1 MKQIKSC
8 RYLIRIPHIHKTY
21 FNMQIWQTFAKI
33 KKHQIIFIKN
43 CLDTIAGTRDTKIT
57 IQQANNECWQKNTK

>member
-1 MKQIKSC
+1 M
-8 RYLIRIPHIHKTY
+8 P
-21 FNMQIWQTFAKI
+21 IWQTFAKI
-33 KKHQIIFIKN
+33 KKHQITFIKN

>member
-8 RYLIRIPHIHKTY
+8 QYLIRIPHIHKTY
-21 FNMQIWQTFAKI
+21 SNMPIWQTFAKI
-33 KKHQIIFIKN
+33 KKHQITFIKN